1 MNSEAW
7 AGVAAAA
14 GAKAGDQAWVPA
26 GVKARA
32 EADSLNQSTI
42 LRINDTEGR

>member
-1 MNSEAW
+1 MNSEVCDGGAEE
-7 AGVAAAA
+7 GVA
-14 GAKAGDQAWVPA
+14 GD
-26 GVKARA
+26 KARA

>member
-7 AGVAAAA
+7 AGVTAAA
-14 GAKAGDQAWVPA
+14 GVKACVPA

-42 LRINDTEGR
+42 LLINDTEGR